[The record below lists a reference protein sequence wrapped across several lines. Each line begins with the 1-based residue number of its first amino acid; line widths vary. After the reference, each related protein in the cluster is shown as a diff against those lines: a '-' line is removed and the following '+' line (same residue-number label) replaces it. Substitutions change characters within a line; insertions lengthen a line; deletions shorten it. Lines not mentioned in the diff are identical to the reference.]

1 MTIFPQ
7 HELHRAAGNLAKN
20 NVNPGEDVLI
30 VTSSDQD
37 ARLVDSLTAAVSGNN
52 PKTVSTIV
60 IACPETLKNFRH
72 PDPVLA
78 AVEHADLTIVA
89 TTINFPRAYDD
100 LSEVVYKSGK
110 RQVLINLSLI
120 HI

>member
-20 NVNPGEDVLI
+20 NVNSGEDVLI

-37 ARLVDSLTAAVSGNN
+37 ARLVDSITAAVSGNN

-72 PDPVLA
+72 PDPCL
-78 AVEHADLTIVA
+78 LYTSPS
-89 TTINFPRAYDD
+89 PRD
-100 LSEVVYKSGK
+100 GW
-110 RQVLINLSLI
+110 
-120 HI
+120 